1 MTATG
6 PAGLTQMLRA
16 ALRVPESLLTVRS
29 QEKYHG
35 KGWLSAD
42 LASLS
47 ICC

>member
-6 PAGLTQMLRA
+6 PAGLTQTLRA
-16 ALRVPESLLTVRS
+16 TLGVPESLTVRS

-47 ICC
+47 IC